1 MMKLALAAILAVASQ
16 AVRIQQDE
24 VRIQQDEVRIQQ
36 DVEVCPDTYVVPNL
50 TVDVGMGE
58 VFKQVDVSGNE
69 LLDKSEVTFFLSEL
83 VKGKDL

>member
-16 AVRIQQDE
+16 A